1 MNNLNILYEDNHI
14 LVVVKPANV
23 LSQGD
28 YTGDQDMVTLLKNY
42 IKEKYNKPGNVYL
55 GLVHRLDRPVGGTM
69 VFAKTSKAASRL
81 SEQIRQR
88 SFKRTYIA
96 VVANGSLKDTDTLVH
111 YLLKDK
117 RRNKVAV
124 VDKETIGAKEA
135 ILEYRVLARKS
146 DLSLIEIQLHTGRAH
161 QIRVQLNAI
170 ASPIVGDQLYGTRGA
185 DKGVQIA
192 LWASKIIFM
201 HPTKKEE
208 LEFCSMPEKRYPWS
222 LFDL

>member
-1 MNNLNILYEDNHI
+1 
-14 LVVVKPANV
+14 
-23 LSQGD
+23 
-28 YTGDQDMVTLLKNY
+28 
-42 IKEKYNKPGNVYL
+42 
-55 GLVHRLDRPVGGTM
+55 
-69 VFAKTSKAASRL
+69 
-81 SEQIRQR
+81 
-88 SFKRTYIA
+88 
-96 VVANGSLKDTDTLVH
+96 VH

-192 LWASKIIFM
+192 LWASKITFM